1 MSDVRIN
8 TRSPYYIE
16 ANPTAPEV
24 PDTPEIPDPPT
35 NTPPTVT
42 ITASNTTPFAG
53 ETVTLTAVATDSDG
67 TIVSYLWGG
76 TSTPQTSV
84 SIDVTSSEVQSKIFN
99 VAVTDDDGDVG
110 IAQIT
115 INWQEIP
122 EQIINTDIDVEC
134 GDVINEGVFTG
145 TKTYNLVGVGDKI
158 GDVEIELLT
167 VGYNQDSP
175 VRFDISWN
183 GATTSTGY
191 IGNSTYPVAGTIPS
205 PNNTADPT
213 TKSDLT
219 SLTIFK
225 SAATPTQVTLT
236 ATPFEQNDAFSFR
249 LNCPS
254 VTATETFFHTL
265 TGTCTSGD
273 TTFTYTDVNGDS
285 QTVILA
291 NGAFQQVSAQD
302 GTVVTA
308 VCSGTVVKGGQSF
321 DLGTPELDIEVTTE
335 FDLFETS
342 GAGNVYQTNN
352 KLQQAF
358 DGKLK
363 EDFLQFYNDDEV
375 QYQDKVNLIS
385 VDTSTGYIDTDKNPS
400 RWLSFAASPK
410 RDADSTKN
418 VNIVLINSGQYVY
431 HFGNTKADI
440 NDYAERGIHYDTDL
454 ATFRSQLDAAQNY
467 GDTIVMFLCIEA
479 YADDWYALPDYGF
492 STPYVAFTGFLD
504 NISLGINGYEG
515 DKGLSDRSEVIFV
528 RNVIVNQSPDYYAN
542 LIKTEL
548 SNIGFQ
554 V

>member
-24 PDTPEIPDPPT
+24 PDTPDIPDPPA

-42 ITASNTTPFAG
+42 ITASNQNPFVG

-76 TSTPQTSV
+76 TSSPQTTV
-84 SIDVTSSEVQSKIFN
+84 SIDVTSSTVESKIFN

-110 IAQIT
+110 VAQIT
-115 INWQEIP
+115 INWQEKP

-134 GDVINEGVFTG
+134 GDVINEGTFTG

-219 SLTIFK
+219 TLTIFK
-225 SAATPTQVTLT
+225 SAATPTEVTLT
-236 ATPFEQNDAFSFR
+236 ATAFDQNDAFSFR
-249 LNCPS
+249 LNCPN
-254 VTATETFFHTL
+254 VTATETFFYTL

-285 QTVILA
+285 QNVILA
-291 NGAFQQVSAQD
+291 NGDFQKVCAQD
-302 GTVVTA
+302 GTVFTA
-308 VCSGTVVKGGQSF
+308 VCSGTIVKGSPCF
-321 DLGTPELDIEVTTE
+321 DLGTPELEIDVTTE
-335 FDLFETS
+335 FNLFETS
-342 GAGNVYQTNN
+342 GEAGLFQTNT
-352 KLQQAF
+352 KLQESF
-358 DGKLK
+358 DGQLK
-363 EDFLQFYNDDEV
+363 EDFLQFYNNDEV
-375 QYQDKVNLIS
+375 QYQEKVNLIS
-385 VDTSTGYIDTDKNPS
+385 RDTSTGYIDTDKDPS

-410 RDADSTKN
+410 RDADSTQN
-418 VNIVLINSGQYVY
+418 VNIVVINSGNYFY
-431 HFGNTKADI
+431 HFGNQKQDI
-440 NDYAERGIHYDTDL
+440 NDYAQRGVNYDADL

-467 GDTIVMFLCIEA
+467 GDTIVMFLCIET
-479 YADDWYALPDYGF
+479 YADDWYALPDSGYLH
-492 STPYVAFTGFLD
+492 PYIAFTGFLD
-504 NISLGINGYEG
+504 NISLGTNGFEG
-515 DKGLSDRSEVIFV
+515 DKGLSDRSDVIFV
-528 RNVIVNQSPDYYAN
+528 RNVLPTRTADYYAN

-554 V
+554 I

>member
-35 NTPPTVT
+35 NIPPTVT
-42 ITASNTTPFAG
+42 ITASNENPFVG

-76 TSTPQTSV
+76 TSSPQTSV
-84 SIDVTSSEVQSKIFN
+84 SIDVTSTEVQSKVFN

-145 TKTYNLVGVGDKI
+145 TKTYNLIGVGDKI

-273 TTFTYTDVNGDS
+273 TTFTYTDVNGDA

-342 GAGNVYQTNN
+342 GAGNVYQTNS

-418 VNIVLINSGQYVY
+418 VNVVLINSGQYVY

-479 YADDWYALPDYGF
+479 YADDWNALPDSGF
-492 STPYVAFTGFLD
+492 ATPYVAFTGFLD
-504 NISLGINGYEG
+504 NISLGTNGYEG

-554 V
+554 I